1 MQAPNLY
8 LIRFYKTVTN
18 SYGSDIEI
26 CQRSAQIAAADR
38 ETAARRAIAGFCRAE
53 GVRDWK
59 DHADR
64 YEVCAAALGVQP
76 APNHQ
81 GR

>member
-1 MQAPNLY
+1 MQAPSLY

-18 SYGSDIEI
+18 SYGTDVEI

-38 ETAARRAIAGFCRAE
+38 ETAVRRGIAGFCRAE
-53 GVRDWK
+53 RVRDWK

-64 YEVCAAALGVQP
+64 YEVCPAELSSAASAS
-76 APNHQ
+76 H
-81 GR
+81 

>member
-1 MQAPNLY
+1 MQTPSVY

-18 SYGSDIEI
+18 SYGTDVEI

-38 ETAARRAIAGFCRAE
+38 ETAARRAIAGLCRAE

-64 YEVCAAALGVQP
+64 YEVCPAELGRAASL
-76 APNHQ
+76 HH
-81 GR
+81 